1 MKKVILITLITAA
14 TGVVSTGVLSSARP
28 KENVKTVSFDLKV
41 ASNVKRDVGS
51 AD

>member
-14 TGVVSTGVLSSARP
+14 TGIVSTGVLSSSRQ
-28 KENVKTVSFDLKV
+28 KENVKASSFDLKI